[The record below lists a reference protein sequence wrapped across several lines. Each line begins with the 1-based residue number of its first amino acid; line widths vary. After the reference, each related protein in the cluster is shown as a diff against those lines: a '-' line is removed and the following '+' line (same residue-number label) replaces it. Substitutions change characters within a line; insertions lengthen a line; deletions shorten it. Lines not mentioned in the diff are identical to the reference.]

1 VAEAYRYRFFATEMR
16 NPLVEAI
23 VNGGWTYAPSLTL
36 IRALGG

>member
-1 VAEAYRYRFFATEMR
+1 VAEAYRYRFSATEMR